1 MEILTADEIDFSA
14 YLKETEP
21 QQNVR
26 PAHEYVTDL
35 LERLKNPDKTKKLYL
50 PWDKTR
56 ASFQFRSKEVTIWLG
71 ANGSGKCLITGMV
84 AMSMLAQGEK
94 VCIASFEMKPQTTIQ
109 RMLRQYCQTNPFSE
123 AYQGGEGFDALS
135 YLYNEFSG
143 WSKDR
148 LWLYDQQGT
157 VNAEQVIAVGRYCA
171 KELGITHFF
180 IDSLMKCV
188 RGEDDYNGQKEFVD
202 ELTSLARDNDM
213 HIHLVH
219 HIKKPPN
226 EDHKPGKYDGK
237 GSGAISDLADNV
249 FSMWRNKAK
258 ENDIRAGVKTS
269 ANLAGPDALLINS
282 KQRNGDDEPMIA
294 LWFDKDSTQYVG
306 EQGASP
312 LYMPLYPHYRA

>member
-1 MEILTADEIDFSA
+1 MEILTADDIDFSK
-14 YLKETEP
+14 YLIETEP
-21 QQNVR
+21 HQNVR

-35 LERLKNPDKTKKLYL
+35 LDKLKNPDQTKKLYL

-56 ASFQFRSKEVTIWLG
+56 ASFNFRRKEVTIWQG
-71 ANGSGKCLITGMV
+71 ANGGGKSLIIGMV
-84 AMSMLAQGEK
+84 AMSLMAQGEK

-109 RMLRQYCQTNPFSE
+109 RMLRQYCQTNPYSE
-123 AYQGGEGFDALS
+123 AYQGNDGLEMLTL
-135 YLYNEFSG
+135 LYREFAG

-157 VNAEQVIAVGRYCA
+157 VQAEQVIAVARYCA
-171 KELGITHFF
+171 KELGATHFF

-202 ELTSLARDNDM
+202 ELTSLARDNDI

-219 HIKKPPN
+219 HIKKPPS

-237 GSGAISDLADNV
+237 GSGAISDLADNL
-249 FSMWRNKAK
+249 FSIWRNKAK
-258 ENDIRAGVKTS
+258 ENAYKIGKISDAQMHE
-269 ANLAGPDALLINS
+269 PDSTLS
-282 KQRNGDDEPMIA
+282 CQKQRNGDEEPLIA

-306 EQGASP
+306 ERGACP
-312 LYMPLYPHYRA
+312 LYMPLFPHRKE